1 MESNDIIKTL
11 EGAILNAKGCDSK
24 VWSIEIYKLENALD
38 LINCLQA
45 EEEELVGNNDKLK
58 AEIERLRKEVN
69 LVSIQFQDLQE
80 RYEEAQAEIERLNAG
95 NMLTISERNAF
106 RTSFYDVLK
115 QLKIAKSEAVK
126 KFTKTLKEFMHNK
139 FKALDEYEFEY
150 ITERDLDNLLK
161 EKTGE
166 DNA

>member
-1 MESNDIIKTL
+1 MTEETIKAL

-38 LINCLQA
+38 LINRLQA
-45 EEEELVGNNDKLK
+45 ENK
-58 AEIERLRKEVN
+58 RLGKEVN

-80 RYEEAQAEIERLNAG
+80 RYEEAQAEIERLNAE

-126 KFTKTLKEFMHNK
+126 EFTKRLKEFMHNK

-150 ITERDLDNLLK
+150 ITERDIDNLLK
-161 EKTGE
+161 ETEGKV
-166 DNA
+166 

>member
-1 MESNDIIKTL
+1 MESNDIIKAL
-11 EGAILNAKGCDSK
+11 EDWIKNYDGSYVNFKILGNAF
-24 VWSIEIYKLENALD
+24 D
-38 LINCLQA
+38 LITYQ
-45 EEEELVGNNDKLK
+45 KI
-58 AEIERLRKEVN
+58 EIERLRKEVN

-80 RYEEAQAEIERLNAG
+80 RYEEAQAEIKRLNAE

-126 KFTKTLKEFMHNK
+126 EFTKRLKEFMHNK

-150 ITERDLDNLLK
+150 ITERDINNFVK
-161 EKTGE
+161 EMVGE
-166 DNA
+166 NNA